1 MQLQGSVS
9 IFESISMY
17 HALLMSECLCVQSL
31 SEGSV
36 SIDCDPLVK
45 NGSALLN
52 PCGLVANSFFTDM
65 ISYNSGS
72 MDSSSIA
79 WKSDSSRFQQVA
91 GFKSKQIT
99 GVAHINT
106 TYCAGQL
113 DELGDKGGVGV
124 YPYNGLPNTAG
135 ELWCYYYPD
144 EPSTQYLYETYPE
157 QISPID
163 GVTDQHFMVWMRTAG
178 LPTFR
183 KLYGKI
189 DGNFKSGDVLS
200 FSVIA
205 NFEVNSFNAGKGL
218 TLSTLGEMG
227 GKNPFLGIAYIVVG
241 TISLLLAILFA
252 VKYFVDP
259 RKQGTADYLHWE

>member
-1 MQLQGSVS
+1 
-9 IFESISMY
+9 
-17 HALLMSECLCVQSL
+17 
-31 SEGSV
+31 
-36 SIDCDPLVK
+36 
-45 NGSALLN
+45 
-52 PCGLVANSFFTDM
+52 
-65 ISYNSGS
+65 

-79 WKSDSSRFQQVA
+79 WKSDESRFKQVT
-91 GFKSKQIT
+91 GFKSKEIT
-99 GVAHINT
+99 GEAHINQSF
-106 TYCAGQL
+106 CNVQL
-113 DELGDKGGVGV
+113 GEVGTMF
-124 YPYNGLPNTAG
+124 YPYNGYPNSQG
-135 ELWCYYYPD
+135 QLWCFYYPD
-144 EPSTQYLYETYPE
+144 EQNTQYLYETYPD

-178 LPTFR
+178 LPSFR

-189 DGNFKSGDVLS
+189 NGNFNSGDVLT
-200 FSVIA
+200 FNVIA